1 MNAPNKATA
10 FIPAD
15 LPEPGFD
22 DLAHLPGM
30 QPAKIKILRTINF
43 LKDPLGMSQKLLDD
57 YGRVVRRQ
65 DFGGWGVSLI
75 GPEAN
80 ELVLFDKD
88 KIFSSS
94 LGWNPVLENLFP
106 HGLMLMDFDEHRI
119 HRKALSVAFKEAP
132 LKHYLGELNTGIAR
146 GIAAWPNAPTFKFY
160 PAIKAL
166 TLDLAAASFLG
177 VPWGPDAKKINQA
190 FVDMVLA
197 SVAPIRK
204 PLPLTAMRRG
214 MKGRE
219 FMSAFFGKEIPKR
232 RGVKG
237 DDIFTQIC
245 NTTDDDGVQ
254 LTDQA
259 IIDHMNFLMM
269 AAHDTT
275 TSSISSVVHFLGVH
289 PEWQD
294 KIREQIHAV
303 KARTGGELTYE
314 ALADLDI
321 IELVFKESVRL
332 IPPVPSMPRRALKSF
347 VFMNHQIPA
356 GAHVGINPMM
366 THRLPDVWP
375 DPERFDPLRFTPE
388 NSKGRHKYAWVPF
401 GGGSHMCLGLHFAY
415 MQIKSFFFHL
425 LDEHRIELSPDYRQE
440 FSMFPIPKPKDGLP
454 LRILP
459 L

>member
-1 MNAPNKATA
+1 MNAPAKASA
-10 FIPAD
+10 FIPDD

-30 QPAKIKILRTINF
+30 APARSRMLRTIRF
-43 LKDPLGMSQKLLDD
+43 LKDPLGTIQTLVDD
-57 YGRVVRRQ
+57 HGRVFRRQ
-65 DFGGWGVSLI
+65 DFGGWGVTLI

-80 ELVLFDKD
+80 ELVLFDKN

-119 HRKALSVAFKEAP
+119 HRKALSVAFKTEP
-132 LKHYLGELNTGIAR
+132 MRHYLGELNSGITR
-146 GIAAWPNAPTFKFY
+146 SITAWPGAPEFKFY

-177 VPWGPDAKKINQA
+177 VPWGPDARKINQA

-197 SVAPIRK
+197 SVAIIRK
-204 PLPLTAMRRG
+204 PLPLTQMRRG
-214 MKGRE
+214 VRGRA
-219 FMSAFFGKEIPKR
+219 FMCDYFAREIPAR
-232 RGVKG
+232 RGAAG
-237 DDIFTQIC
+237 NDIFTQVC
-245 NTTDDDGVQ
+245 NTTDDDGVR
-254 LTDQA
+254 LSDQA

-294 KIREQIHAV
+294 RIRAEIIAV
-303 KARTGGELTYE
+303 KAETGGELTYE
-314 ALADLDI
+314 ALAKLET
-321 IELVFKESVRL
+321 IEMVFKESLRL
-332 IPPVPSMPRRALKSF
+332 IPPVPGMPRRALKDF
-347 VFMNHQIPA
+347 VFMNHRIPA
-356 GAHVGINPMM
+356 GSHVGINPMM

-401 GGGSHMCLGLHFAY
+401 GGGGHMCLGLHFAY
-415 MQIKSFFFHL
+415 MQVKSFFFHL
-425 LDEHRIELSPDYRQE
+425 LAENRIVLSDGYKGE
-440 FSMFPIPKPKDGLP
+440 FIMFPIPKPRDGLP
-454 LRILP
+454 LRIERL
-459 L
+459 

>member
-1 MNAPNKATA
+1 MNAPHPASA
-10 FIPAD
+10 FVPAD
-15 LPEPGFD
+15 LPEPTFA

-30 QPAKIKILRTINF
+30 QPVKIRMLRTINF
-43 LKDPLGMSQKLLDD
+43 LKDPLGVSQAMLDT
-57 YGRVVRRQ
+57 YGRIFRRQ
-65 DFGGWGVSLI
+65 DFGGWGITMV

-80 ELVLFDKD
+80 ELVLFNKD
-88 KIFSSS
+88 KLFSSS

-106 HGLMLMDFDEHRI
+106 RGLMLMDFEEHRI
-119 HRKALSVAFKEAP
+119 HRKALSVAFKTEP
-132 LKHYLGELNTGIAR
+132 MKHYLGELNSGITR
-146 GIAAWPNAPTFKFY
+146 GIAAWPNAPEFKFY

-177 VPWGPDAKKINQA
+177 VPWGPDAKKINTA

-214 MKGRE
+214 MKGRAYMCE
-219 FMSAFFGKEIPKR
+219 FFGREIPKR
-232 RGVKG
+232 RGQLG

-245 NTTDDDGVQ
+245 NTTDDDGV
-254 LTDQA
+254 LLGDQS

-275 TSSISSVVHFLGVH
+275 TSSISSVVHFLGTH

-294 KIREQIHAV
+294 RIRAEISAV
-303 KARTGGELTYE
+303 KAKTGGELTYE
-314 ALADLDI
+314 ALGDLKT
-321 IELVFKESVRL
+321 IELVLKESLRL
-332 IPPVPSMPRRALKSF
+332 IPPVPAMPRRALKDF
-347 VFMNHQIPA
+347 VFMDYHIPA
-356 GAHVGINPMM
+356 GSHVGVNPML

-375 DPERFDPLRFTPE
+375 DPERFDPLRFTAE

-401 GGGSHMCLGLHFAY
+401 GGGGHMCLGLHFAY
-415 MQIKSFFFHL
+415 MQVKSFFFHL
-425 LDEHRIELSPDYRQE
+425 LAENRIVLSDSYRGE

-454 LRILP
+454 LRIETL
-459 L
+459 

>member
-1 MNAPNKATA
+1 MNAPSKANA
-10 FIPAD
+10 FIPVD
-15 LPEPGFD
+15 LPEPTFD
-22 DLAHLPGM
+22 DLKHLPGM
-30 QPAKIKILRTINF
+30 QPARIQMLRTIKF
-43 LKDPLGMSQKLLDD
+43 LKDPLGRSQEMLDD
-57 YGRVVRRQ
+57 YGRVFRRQ

-80 ELVLFDKD
+80 ELVLFNKD

-132 LKHYLGELNTGIAR
+132 MKHYLGELNSGIAR
-146 GIAAWPNAPTFKFY
+146 GIAGWPGAPEFKFY

-190 FVDMVLA
+190 FVDMVMA

-204 PLPLTAMRRG
+204 PLPLTQMRRG
-214 MKGRE
+214 IKGRA
-219 FMSAFFGKEIPKR
+219 FMSAFFGKEIPGR
-232 RGVKG
+232 RGKVG
-237 DDIFTQIC
+237 TDIFTQIC
-245 NTTDDDGVQ
+245 NTTDDEGVR
-254 LTDQA
+254 LSDQS

-275 TSSISSVVHFLGVH
+275 TSSISSVVHFLGAY

-294 KIREQIHAV
+294 RIREQINAV
-303 KARTGGELTYE
+303 KAKTGGPLTYE
-314 ALADLDI
+314 TLGDLDV
-321 IELVFKESVRL
+321 IEMVMKESLRL
-332 IPPVPSMPRRALKSF
+332 IPPVPSMPRRALKDF
-347 VFMNHQIPA
+347 VFMNHHIPA
-356 GAHVGINPMM
+356 GSHVGINPMM

-375 DPERFDPLRFTPE
+375 DPERFDPLRFTAE

-401 GGGSHMCLGLHFAY
+401 GGGGHMCLGLHFAY
-415 MQIKSFFFHL
+415 MQVKSFFFHL
-425 LDEHRIELSPDYRQE
+425 LAENRIVHADSYRGE

-454 LRILP
+454 LRIERI
-459 L
+459 